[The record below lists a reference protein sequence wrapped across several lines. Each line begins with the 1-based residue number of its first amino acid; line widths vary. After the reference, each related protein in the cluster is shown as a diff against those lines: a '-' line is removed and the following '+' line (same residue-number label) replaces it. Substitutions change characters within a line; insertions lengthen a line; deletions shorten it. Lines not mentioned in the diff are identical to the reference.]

1 MGAPEIINLPKKS
14 RGYGLPVDVWAAGV
28 VMYMLLVG
36 GQHPF
41 HSDKGLDVGRLLK
54 GELVFSDSEGS
65 GLFAFI
71 GPTPKERFSEKAE
84 QLCRQLIN
92 PCAAS
97 RVTALAAL
105 QNSWFLTERAIP
117 VDEPRQ
123 PRQCKPPQKQDCK
136 VNGQKTHHPTGPKV
150 DSVENTDTWWS
161 MPRSDWMLPI
171 LENDGQW
178 WPFQSPWQPSERQ
191 GSSNQEAQ
199 RKIEMLERRLS
210 EAQSQLQA
218 QAQAQA
224 AQAHPQPPTILGGG
238 RGKKASASPP
248 LQLSPDKARMAAE
261 LCAMGFSPIAI
272 VEAVD
277 CCNSLED
284 AAAHIVRS
292 GGARILPASADSS
305 GSTID
310 SAAETLRADLLA
322 MGFDPTLCAEAAK
335 RFSLRSDAVDWIV
348 SLS

>member
-1 MGAPEIINLPKKS
+1 MAPEIINLPKKS

-97 RVTALAAL
+97 RVTALTAL
-105 QNSWFLTERAIP
+105 QNSWFLTEKAIP
-117 VDEPRQ
+117 VDESRQ
-123 PRQCKPPQKQDCK
+123 TRQ
-136 VNGQKTHHPTGPKV
+136 
-150 DSVENTDTWWS
+150 S
-161 MPRSDWMLPI
+161 
-171 LENDGQW
+171 
-178 WPFQSPWQPSERQ
+178 
-191 GSSNQEAQ
+191 SSNREAQ

-224 AQAHPQPPTILGGG
+224 AQAHSQPPTILGGG
-238 RGKKASASPP
+238 RGEKASASPS

-310 SAAETLRADLLA
+310 SAAETLRADLLG